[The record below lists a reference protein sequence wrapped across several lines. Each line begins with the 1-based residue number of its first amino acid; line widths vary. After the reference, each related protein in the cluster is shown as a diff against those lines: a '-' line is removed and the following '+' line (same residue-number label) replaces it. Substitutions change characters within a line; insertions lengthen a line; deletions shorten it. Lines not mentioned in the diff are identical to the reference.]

1 MTYTHDQVAQA
12 IIMEGQTARTSG
24 TPETLH
30 PVMTPLQ
37 IQIALATALVESNDT
52 VYANPNVP
60 ESEQYPHD
68 AEGTDHNSTGEFQQ
82 QPQWWGTVAE
92 EMDPRLSAAMFY
104 HQLDKDMTA
113 HPGRAPG
120 VYAQDVQGSAYPDR
134 YAQRFNDAVAQYNR
148 LTGQGPVADK
158 RIDALL
164 AVRPDF
170 NEFPNW
176 CTNGKSSNWQSRNGT
191 RIDCL
196 LVHTQEAA
204 ENDDNAALDLSNFL
218 ISTIGTGNPVSYH
231 DSVRQASDGGVT
243 VVNSVDTDYAS
254 WSVGNSNNRSINRCF
269 AGSDASWTRA
279 QWMTQAKAIDV
290 MAYLMVLDALKYNI
304 DPTHITFGPNY
315 DGKSPPVVSDHR
327 YCTDVLKDGNN
338 HVDVGDN
345 FPADIYGAAVLKY
358 WAAANGTTPVVVVD
372 PPHPVIPPAP
382 TFEQWL
388 SGASE
393 LDLLR
398 YIAAQMGPGDPSWV
412 AKGKTLRDKVFGV

>member
-1 MTYTHDQVAQA
+1 MTYTPDQVAKA
-12 IIMEGQTARTSG
+12 IITEGQTARTAG

-37 IQIALATALVESNDT
+37 IQIALATALVETNDR
-52 VYANPNVP
+52 VLANPNVP
-60 ESEQYPHD
+60 ESESYPND
-68 AEGTDHNSTGEFQQ
+68 GDGTDHNSTGEFQQ

-134 YAQRFNDAVAQYNR
+134 YVQRFNDGVAQYNR
-148 LTGQGPVADK
+148 LIGPGIVADP
-158 RIDALL
+158 RIAALL

-176 CTNGKSSNWQSRNGT
+176 CDNSSSRGGT
-191 RIDCL
+191 KIDCL
-196 LVHTQEAA
+196 LVHTQEGA
-204 ENDDNAALDLSNFL
+204 ENDDNAALDLSNF
-218 ISTIGTGNPVSYH
+218 IKSSTGTTNPVSYH
-231 DSVRQASDGGVT
+231 DSVHQASDGGVT
-243 VVNSVDTDYAS
+243 VVNSVDTDDAC
-254 WSVGNSNNRSINRCF
+254 WAVGNSNARSINRCF

-290 MAYLMVLDALKYNI
+290 MAYLMVLDALKYDI

-315 DGKSPPVVSDHR
+315 DGKPPPVVSDHR
-327 YCTDVLKDGNN
+327 YCTKVLQDGNT
-338 HVDVGDN
+338 HTDVGDQ
-345 FPADIYGAAVLKY
+345 FPADIYGAAILKY
-358 WAAANGTTPVVVVD
+358 WQAANGTVVSPIE
-372 PPHPVIPPAP
+372 PPHPVIPPAA

-398 YIAAQMGPGDPSWV
+398 YIAAQMGPGDPAWAS
-412 AKGKTLRDKVFGV
+412 KGKTLRDKVFGV